1 MGEKVLLPMM
11 RRDGTVV
18 RDAAGKIQ
26 YAPVVTFASR
36 ELRDRFSDRM
46 IAALRMAQPQVFAD
60 EAAGEP

>member
-1 MGEKVLLPMM
+1 MI

-26 YAPVVTFASR
+26 YAPVITFAHR
-36 ELRDRFSDRM
+36 ELHDRFSDRM
-46 IAALRMAQPQVFAD
+46 TAVLRMAWPWVFAD